1 MSHYQSSS
9 DRKGIGNPIGKCLT
23 AFQHNLLEKSL
34 QQQDLPQSYRQRL
47 QIMWLAD
54 SGKSQAE
61 ICQTLGCCPATVRH
75 WMHIARAGI
84 AHQWQD
90 CPIGR
95 PKATNEEYLE
105 RLKEL
110 LTHSPRDY
118 GYSFRRWTVNWL
130 AKQLAKEFGVEVRSR
145 SIKRLLKQMGLSTV
159 SKPSNTNKTSHKSAN
174 SSKILIRDLKSP
186 TTPNN
191 NEFFSLDLALVID
204 SDIHGAKS
212 IRAVSICA
220 TVKQY
225 TGVFSFPSRMAA
237 LS

>member
-1 MSHYQSSS
+1 VEKPDQYLTPFQ
-9 DRKGIGNPIGKCLT
+9 RK
-23 AFQHNLLEKSL
+23 LLQKSL
-34 QQQDLPQSYRQRL
+34 QEDLPKSYRQRL
-47 QIMWLAD
+47 QIMLMA
-54 SGKSQAE
+54 SEGKSQTE

-75 WMHIARAGI
+75 WMHIARAGM

-95 PKATNEEYLE
+95 PKAVNDEYLE

-110 LTHSPRDY
+110 LTSSPRDY

-130 AKQLAKEFGVEVRSR
+130 TKQLAKEFGVEVSDR

-159 SKPSNTNKTSHKSAN
+159 PKPSNTDKNRNESAN
-174 SSKILIRDLKSP
+174 SSKILIRDLNSS
-186 TTPNN
+186 NDSHN
-191 NEFFSLDLALVID
+191 NEFLPINLALLGTD

-212 IRAVSICA
+212 IRAVTISA
-220 TVKQY
+220 TTEQY
-225 TGVFSFPSRMAA
+225 TGVFSFPSRMGA